1 MSSGFDDD
9 RQHAV
14 EVIPGFI
21 LGGIYNLEEILYLK
35 PDVLFPLDRL
45 PGWVWNSGFRGEIVY
60 YPITDYDVLPD
71 DVLDKLAEA
80 AAERLRAGKRVGM
93 VCICG
98 HGRTG
103 YAASCVL
110 HLLGE
115 KRPIAF
121 LRDNYSYKAVETQE
135 QEAAVKRFRERHVV

>member
-1 MSSGFDDD
+1 MSSGFDDE

-93 VCICG
+93 FCIGG
-98 HGRTG
+98 HGRTALPG
-103 YAASCVL
+103 AACVTIL
-110 HLLGE
+110 
-115 KRPIAF
+115 
-121 LRDNYSYKAVETQE
+121 
-135 QEAAVKRFRERHVV
+135 FRGSNHGFEGLTTLCGDGFYNAYLNSPENA